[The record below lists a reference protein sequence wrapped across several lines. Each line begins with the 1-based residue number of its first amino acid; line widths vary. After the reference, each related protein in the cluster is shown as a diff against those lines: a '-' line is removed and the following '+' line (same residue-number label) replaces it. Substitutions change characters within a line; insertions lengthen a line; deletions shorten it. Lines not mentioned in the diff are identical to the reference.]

1 MSEHETKPEPTPYE
15 PQVIGVLAEF
25 DGPEEL
31 VAGARAIREK
41 GYRKVE
47 AYSPFPVH
55 GIDEALAA
63 PKPLLPWVVLGAGLT
78 GCLVAILM
86 QWYMNAF
93 EAPIPFS
100 GYDYRISG
108 KPAWSLPANIPV
120 TFELII
126 LFSAFTSFLGMIAF
140 NALPKFS
147 NPLFRNDRFLKATDD
162 KFFLVVDADD
172 PQFATETLS
181 GAFREIGAKH
191 VEPLSDQ
198 PTTPLPSWVVP
209 ACTIVA
215 VIALVPLAL
224 VLLNRGGTSETPRL
238 SIWWDMDYQPKYKA
252 QTTIEPRI
260 FADGRADRKPV
271 AGTVSREGLSIDTRL
286 YDGYRSEGEQTF
298 NTALLLPQEEEDEPP
313 SGDDSSQ
320 EDSSEDDSSEDDSSE
335 GESSGED
342 SESGDEASTAD
353 ETGGEGQA
361 EAPPEPYDW
370 ITEFPDEIEINKTTM
385 QRGHQ
390 RFNIYCAVCHGR
402 AGDGDGLVAQRALE
416 LKAPTWRPP
425 TSLHQENVTKY
436 PVGKLFNIISYG
448 NIAGVTP
455 DGGVIRGGMAGYE
468 SQISVEDRWAIVL
481 YVKALEKTRTASPDE
496 LTEQELNSLRQ

>member
-1 MSEHETKPEPTPYE
+1 MSEHETKPEPPPYE

-31 VAGARAIREK
+31 VAAARAIREK
-41 GYRKVE
+41 GYRRVE
-47 AYSPFPVH
+47 AYSPFPIH

-63 PKPLLPWVVLGAGLT
+63 PKPILPWVVLGAGLT

-100 GYDYRISG
+100 GYDYNISG

-126 LFSAFTSFLGMIAF
+126 LFAAFTAFLGMIAF

-147 NPLFRNDRFLKATDD
+147 NPLFRNERFLKATDD
-162 KFFLVVDADD
+162 KFFLVVDSDD
-172 PQFATETLS
+172 AQFATETLS
-181 GAFREIGAKH
+181 SAFQEIGSGH
-191 VEPLSDQ
+191 VEPLYDQ
-198 PTTPLPSWVVP
+198 PTTPLPGWVVP
-209 ACTIVA
+209 ACTILA
-215 VIALVPLAL
+215 VIALVPLGL

-238 SIWWDMDYQPKYKA
+238 SIWWDMDYQPKFKA
-252 QTTIEPRI
+252 QTTIETQI
-260 FADGRADRKPV
+260 FADGRADRRPV

-286 YDGYRSEGEQTF
+286 YDGYQSESGQTF
-298 NTALLLPQEEEDEPP
+298 DTALLLQEE
-313 SGDDSSQ
+313 G
-320 EDSSEDDSSEDDSSE
+320 E
-335 GESSGED
+335 GESGSDD
-342 SESGDEASTAD
+342 SEGDESSDNESDDAEPAD
-353 ETGGEGQA
+353 EPSSTEGEAGGEGQA
-361 EAPPEPYDW
+361 EAPAEAYDW
-370 ITEFPDEIEINKTTM
+370 VTEFPDQIAIDHKTM
-385 QRGHQ
+385 ERGRQRY
-390 RFNIYCAVCHGR
+390 NIYCAVCHGR
-402 AGDGDGLVAQRALE
+402 AGDGNGLVAQRALE

-481 YVKALEKTRTASPDE
+481 YVKALEKTRTASPDD
-496 LTEQELNSLRQ
+496 LTEQELNSLRK